1 MWSCVDDLAVILDKL
16 LTNISD
22 SNSCR
27 VLVSKGD
34 VFNNS
39 MVQQCQELE
48 LLFSTDQT
56 LAAPEYVVVCIYYA

>member
-27 VLVSKGD
+27 VLVSKRD

-48 LLFSTDQT
+48 LLFT
-56 LAAPEYVVVCIYYA
+56 LTRPLQHLSML